1 MRRTCLNDQKN
12 FQEFLLLAFSV
23 SSHDITAIAGQDYTA
38 ILNQPIT
45 FTSSGPTEQD
55 LVVQISSDDLVEG
68 TESFLL
74 TVSSQNL
81 NTKIGNNENT
91 TVRIIDQDGM
101 LFYTL
106 KCTSRLLLYCTKNQY
121 L

>member
-1 MRRTCLNDQKN
+1 MAECPNKPKLNDQKN
-12 FQEFLLLAFSV
+12 FQQFVIPAFSV

-38 ILNQPIT
+38 ISNQQIT
-45 FTSSGPTEQD
+45 FTPSGPTEQD
-55 LVVQISSDDLVEG
+55 LLVQISSDDLVEG

-74 TVSSQNL
+74 TVSSQNV

-101 LFYTL
+101 LFYT
-106 KCTSRLLLYCTKNQY
+106 
-121 L
+121 